1 MEPIKQLLEPPS
13 RRAMAEESTA
23 RISPNST
30 QKRAGAGMIKQP
42 DPVTWVLVRIIGVWP
57 CAWCWKPEAWLR
69 SGWDG
74 YSSDQGTTERNRT
87 MTFWLFRK
95 PRLYRILAPMEP
107 QPRPAPRRVQYQF
120 DRVGEQFD
128 EADPAVAR
136 RAAPTE
142 EEEERNR
149 DGLAVPRS
157 EGPRSTAVDV
167 Q

>member
-1 MEPIKQLLEPPS
+1 VG
-13 RRAMAEESTA
+13 
-23 RISPNST
+23 
-30 QKRAGAGMIKQP
+30 AGAHHRGL
-42 DPVTWVLVRIIGVWP
+42 TLCLVL
-57 CAWCWKPEAWLR
+57 EARGLAAIWL
-69 SGWDG
+69 DG
-74 YSSDQGTTERNRT
+74 YSSNQGTTERNRT

-128 EADPAVAR
+128 EADLAVAR